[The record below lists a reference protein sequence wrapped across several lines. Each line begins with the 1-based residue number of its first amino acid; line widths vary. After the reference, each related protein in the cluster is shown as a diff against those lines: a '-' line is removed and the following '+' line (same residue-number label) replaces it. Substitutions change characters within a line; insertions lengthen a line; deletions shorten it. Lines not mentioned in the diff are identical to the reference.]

1 MITVVVD
8 TNVLVYA
15 VDEDSQFFRSSRQFL
30 ENESIK
36 FVTTSKN
43 LVEFLSVVTK
53 KSGYNLSPTVAIEL
67 LNQVSL
73 KFIIIYPTRQS
84 LNLLTQ
90 LVLDLKP
97 NGLKIHD
104 YEIVSIAKSAG
115 INTIASFNSK
125 DFAGIDRLDLYP
137 IN

>member
-1 MITVVVD
+1 MTTVVVD

-30 ENESIK
+30 ENESIQ

-43 LVEFLSVVTK
+43 LVEILSVVTK

-73 KFIIIYPTRQS
+73 KFIIIDPSRQS

-90 LVLDLKP
+90 LFLDFKP
-97 NGLKIHD
+97 NGLEIHD

-115 INTIASFNSK
+115 INTITSFNRK
-125 DFAGIDRLDLYP
+125 DFAGVDRLDLYP